1 LNDHAQRKTRLR
13 REWFITMAIA
23 ISLLAFLV
31 FGDVARSMGNVLY
44 DHLMRLHGFKATQDI
59 VIIAVDDRSLSE
71 LGGWPLRRDNYT
83 KLIQA
88 LDDDRYRPKT
98 IGFDFL
104 FLDPTP
110 DDVELSQVMQGLKT
124 VLPLEFRVQE
134 DRLAS
139 YWAEIDEFLSF

>member
-1 LNDHAQRKTRLR
+1 
-13 REWFITMAIA
+13 MAIA

-31 FGDVARSMGNVLY
+31 FGDIARSMGNVLY

-59 VIIAVDDRSLSE
+59 VIIAVDDRSLNK
-71 LGGWPLRRDNYT
+71 LGGWPLRRSHYT
-83 KLIQA
+83 QLLNA
-88 LDDDRYRPKT
+88 LDDDRYRPKA

-110 DDVELSQVMQGLKT
+110 DDSELAQAMQRHKA

-134 DRLAS
+134 DRNQTLTPPCPSTHSPMSRTLGTSTCRLTPMA
-139 YWAEIDEFLSF
+139 